1 MIKRDN
7 LKELKITIRNNKIV
21 SQEIK
26 GISDIVPVKVNIK
39 EVKKRIYLMLK
50 LITIIHKLIVIR
62 LL

>member
-7 LKELKITIRNNKIV
+7 LKELKITIRNNQIV
-21 SQEIK
+21 SQEIIGK
-26 GISDIVPVKVNIK
+26 SDIVPVKVNIK